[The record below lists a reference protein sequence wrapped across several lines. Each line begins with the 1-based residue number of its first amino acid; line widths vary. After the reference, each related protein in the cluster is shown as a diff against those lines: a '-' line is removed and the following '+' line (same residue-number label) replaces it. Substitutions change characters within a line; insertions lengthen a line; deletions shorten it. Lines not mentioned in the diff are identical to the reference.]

1 MNLRNELNEILSQME
16 TTPRKAADDALT
28 ETDWNT
34 VATNIDKLKE
44 AIEKIRDLPACTIPK
59 GFLYVRF
66 PGRPLPYGVDGVFN
80 WTSELDWKKLHAQ
93 YAGDFLRLAGGN
105 ASAFNAQSEQ
115 VSYDEKA
122 RDSENK
128 PNTGGGQMDALQ
140 EHKHNFEYEKHKSL
154 GGLSGVNARYQWESK
169 TTSDG
174 STNPILCRTDIET
187 RPKNITVEMYLYNP
201 E

>member
-16 TTPRKAADDALT
+16 TTPTKAADDALT

-34 VATNIDKLKE
+34 VVTNIEKLKD
-44 AIEKIRDLPACTIPK
+44 AIKKIRDLPACTIPK

-80 WTSELDWKKLHAQ
+80 WTSELDWKKLHTQ

-122 RDSENK
+122 RDGENK

-140 EHKHNFEYEKHKSL
+140 EHTHKQIEYEIGAGSL
-154 GGLSGVNARYQWESK
+154 WSKYEGAFMKDPRWGGGTKTSSGN
-169 TTSDG
+169 
-174 STNPILCRTDIET
+174 TDIET

>member
-16 TTPRKAADDALT
+16 TTPKKAADDALT

-34 VATNIDKLKE
+34 VVTNIEKLKD
-44 AIEKIRDLPACTIPK
+44 AIKKIRDLPACTIPK

-66 PGRPLPYGVDGVFN
+66 PGRPLPYGVDGMFN

-115 VSYDEKA
+115 VGYDEKA
-122 RDSENK
+122 RDGENK

-140 EHKHNFEYEKHKSL
+140 EHKHKAWVSYDAKGSL
-154 GGLSGVNARYQWESK
+154 WRTIEHRFGVDDYLKDTRPN
-169 TTSDG
+169 DG
-174 STNPILCRTDIET
+174 RADIET

>member
-1 MNLRNELNEILSQME
+1 MNLRNELNEILSTMAPIPE
-16 TTPRKAADDALT
+16 KKADDALT

-34 VATNIDKLKE
+34 VAENIEKLKD
-44 AIEKIRDLPACTIPK
+44 AIKKIRDLPACTIPK

-66 PGRPLPYGVDGVFN
+66 PGRPLPYGVDGMFN

-122 RDSENK
+122 RDGENK

-140 EHKHNFEYEKHKSL
+140 EHKHKAWTSSAAEGSL
-154 GGLSGVNARYQWESK
+154 WRTIEHRFCVNDYLKDTRPN
-169 TTSDG
+169 DG
-174 STNPILCRTDIET
+174 RADIET

>member
-16 TTPRKAADDALT
+16 TTPRKKADDALT
-28 ETDWNT
+28 ESDWNT
-34 VATNIDKLKE
+34 VATNIEKLKD
-44 AIEKIRDLPACTIPK
+44 AIKKIRDLPACTIPK

-122 RDSENK
+122 RDGENK

-140 EHKHNFEYEKHKSL
+140 EHKHKAWTSSAAEGSL
-154 GGLSGVNARYQWESK
+154 WRTIEHGFCVNDYLNDTRPN
-169 TTSDG
+169 DG
-174 STNPILCRTDIET
+174 RTDIET

>member
-1 MNLRNELNEILSQME
+1 MNLRNELNEILSTMAPIPE
-16 TTPRKAADDALT
+16 KEADDALT

-34 VATNIDKLKE
+34 VARNIEKLKD
-44 AIEKIRDLPACTIPK
+44 AITKIRDLPACTIPK

-122 RDSENK
+122 RDGENK

-140 EHKHNFEYEKHKSL
+140 EHKHKAWTSSAAEGALWRTIEHRFC
-154 GGLSGVNARYQWESK
+154 VNDYLKDTRPN
-169 TTSDG
+169 DG
-174 STNPILCRTDIET
+174 RADIET

>member
-1 MNLRNELNEILSQME
+1 MNLRNELNEILSTMAPIPE
-16 TTPRKAADDALT
+16 KKADDALT

-34 VATNIDKLKE
+34 VARNIEKLKE
-44 AIEKIRDLPACTIPK
+44 AIKKIRDLPACTIPK

-66 PGRPLPYGVDGVFN
+66 PGRPLPYGQDGVFN

-105 ASAFNAQSEQ
+105 ASVFNAQSEQ

-122 RDSENK
+122 RDGENK

-140 EHKHNFEYEKHKSL
+140 EHKHKAWTSSVAEGSL
-154 GGLSGVNARYQWESK
+154 WRTIEHRFCVNDYLNDTRPN
-169 TTSDG
+169 DG
-174 STNPILCRTDIET
+174 RTDIET

>member
-1 MNLRNELNEILSQME
+1 MSLRKELNEILSQME
-16 TTPRKAADDALT
+16 TTPRKEADDALT

-34 VATNIDKLKE
+34 VATNIEKLKE
-44 AIEKIRDLPACTIPK
+44 AIRKIRDLPACTIPK

-115 VSYDEKA
+115 VGYDEKA

-140 EHKHNFEYEKHKSL
+140 EHKHKTWTFSGIKGSLWRAIEHKICVDYY
-154 GGLSGVNARYQWESK
+154 LSETDPN
-169 TTSDG
+169 DG
-174 STNPILCRTDIET
+174 RTDIET

>member
-1 MNLRNELNEILSQME
+1 MNLRNELNEILSQMAPI
-16 TTPRKAADDALT
+16 PRKEADDALT

-34 VATNIDKLKE
+34 VATNIEKLKD
-44 AIEKIRDLPACTIPK
+44 AIKKIRDLPACTIPK

-66 PGRPLPYGVDGVFN
+66 PGRPLPYGVDGMFN
-80 WTSELDWKKLHAQ
+80 WTSELDWKKLHTQ

-140 EHKHNFEYEKHKSL
+140 KHKHKAWTSSAAEGSL
-154 GGLSGVNARYQWESK
+154 WRTIEHRFCVNDYLNDTRPN
-169 TTSDG
+169 DG
-174 STNPILCRTDIET
+174 RADIET

>member
-1 MNLRNELNEILSQME
+1 MNLRNELNEILSTMAP
-16 TTPRKAADDALT
+16 TPKKAADDALT
-28 ETDWNT
+28 ESDWNT
-34 VATNIDKLKE
+34 VATNIEKLKE
-44 AIEKIRDLPACTIPK
+44 AITKIRDLPACTIPK

-66 PGRPLPYGVDGVFN
+66 PGRPLPYGQDGVFN

-115 VSYDEKA
+115 VGYDEKA

-140 EHKHNFEYEKHKSL
+140 EHKHKTKGSYRERGSL
-154 GGLSGVNARYQWESK
+154 WRVIEQQFHIGEPFDNTLS
-169 TTSDG
+169 TDG
-174 STNPILCRTDIET
+174 RTDIET

>member
-1 MNLRNELNEILSQME
+1 MNLRNELNGILSQME

-66 PGRPLPYGVDGVFN
+66 PGRPLPYGVDGMFN

-105 ASAFNAQSEQ
+105 ASAFNSQSEQ

-122 RDSENK
+122 RDGENK

-140 EHKHNFEYEKHKSL
+140 EHKHKAWTSSAAEGSL
-154 GGLSGVNARYQWESK
+154 WRVTEHRFCVSGYLNDTRPN
-169 TTSDG
+169 DG
-174 STNPILCRTDIET
+174 RTDIET

>member
-16 TTPRKAADDALT
+16 TTPKKAADDALT

-34 VATNIDKLKE
+34 VVTNIEKLKD
-44 AIEKIRDLPACTIPK
+44 AIKKIRDLPACTIPK

-66 PGRPLPYGVDGVFN
+66 PGRPLPYGDKGMFN
-80 WTSELDWKKLHAQ
+80 WTGELDWKKLHAQ

-140 EHKHNFEYEKHKSL
+140 EHKHKAGPNSAAEGSL
-154 GGLSGVNARYQWESK
+154 WRAIEHRFCVGNYIQDTRPN
-169 TTSDG
+169 DG
-174 STNPILCRTDIET
+174 RADIET

>member
-1 MNLRNELNEILSQME
+1 MNLKNELNEILSQMAP
-16 TTPRKAADDALT
+16 TPRKEADDALT

-34 VATNIDKLKE
+34 VATNIEKLKE
-44 AIEKIRDLPACTIPK
+44 AIKKIRDLPACTIPK

-115 VSYDEKA
+115 VGYDEKA
-122 RDSENK
+122 RDGENK

-140 EHKHNFEYEKHKSL
+140 EHKHKTKGFDSARGSL
-154 GGLSGVNARYQWESK
+154 WRAVEHQFPFGDYFDYTHPN
-169 TTSDG
+169 DG
-174 STNPILCRTDIET
+174 RTDIET